1 MEQLIKKHENLIKV
15 LEAIVTFRNRIES
28 TVHNMKVLNG
38 NFPNLINKYYNEIDT
53 YERCINRLL
62 EKYERDASF

>member
-1 MEQLIKKHENLIKV
+1 MEQLIKKHENLIKI
-15 LEAIVTFRNRIES
+15 LEAIITFRKRMES

-38 NFPNLINKYYNEIDT
+38 NFPNLIKKHYHDIEI

-62 EKYERDASF
+62 EKYKRDASF